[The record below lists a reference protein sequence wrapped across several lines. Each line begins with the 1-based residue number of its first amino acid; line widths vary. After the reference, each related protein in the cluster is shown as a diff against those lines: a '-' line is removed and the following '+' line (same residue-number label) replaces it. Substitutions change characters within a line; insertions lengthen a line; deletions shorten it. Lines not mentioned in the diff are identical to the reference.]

1 MIVVFDT
8 NAYRTIVAQKDI
20 NQALSDFD
28 AILAAEKR
36 QGYQAGMCTIVALE
50 LMKHWLDSTNSKDYK
65 SCVNASKV
73 LYKHCQIDANRF
85 LLLPLTEVE
94 VAKDYY
100 HITNTKAILTQQE
113 IGKWLYSMCVTSSI
127 KDEVNVI
134 SKYNNGLQKIKTFIE
149 DGEDGIKQCAH
160 AFLGMFDTKYKE
172 DFKPFVNDNQSRTK
186 CLNYLRSNEFIYVTS
201 AAMLQAV
208 AMKHNIKMDC
218 KFWNTSEGKQMIET
232 YANQYKSA
240 IKFRQ
245 LWMEN
250 LAGGSYDMN
259 DSTHANCIW
268 DEHILHFINQTV
280 GGKNLLLVTRDK
292 AMVRAAEETGYENKV
307 MLVDDYIERLSCSVE
322 ILA

>member
-8 NAYRTIVAQKDI
+8 NAYRTIVAKKNI
-20 NQALSDFD
+20 EQALCDFD
-28 AILAAEKR
+28 AILAAEKK
-36 QGYQAGMCTIVALE
+36 QGYRAGMCTIVALE
-50 LMKHWLDSTNSKDYK
+50 LMKHWLDSTDSKEYR

-113 IGKWLYSMCVTSSI
+113 IGKRLYSMYKASI
-127 KDEVNVI
+127 GDEANVI
-134 SKYNNGLQKIKTFIE
+134 SNYNNDLQKIKTFIE

-160 AFLGMFDTKYKE
+160 AFLSMFDTKYKE
-172 DFKPFVNDNQSRTK
+172 DFRPFVNDNQSRTK

-208 AMKHNIKMDC
+208 AMKHNIKMDG

-268 DEHILHFINQTV
+268 DEHILHFINQAI
-280 GGKNLLLVTRDK
+280 GDENLLLVTRDK
-292 AMVRAAEETGYENKV
+292 AMARAAEETGYKNKV
-307 MLVDDYIERLSCSVE
+307 MLVDDYIAHLSCSVK
-322 ILA
+322 ILV